1 MTMYNLWTLI
11 KYEYKK
17 LFQRKAVW
25 IVTLTL
31 MAMAAASVI
40 LPPFMSVV
48 SSNSGSDDSYTA
60 YDSYKAQQ
68 ELAADLKGRP
78 LDDKLLGEMN
88 DAYDAERESTERIT
102 AFPDSAVPYS
112 AKYDD
117 IDAWIDDAAYESD
130 SPYFSVD
137 ENGIPYFTG
146 TAAQLYDI
154 RRADLA
160 KRWEQEYLSDE
171 EKEFLTS
178 QEENIVTPFIYQYC
192 GSYKSMIALFPLL
205 TVMISFL
212 TAVCIPSVSAE
223 EHSRR
228 TDQIVLCARFG
239 RRPAFFAKLFT
250 AVTFS
255 IGAVLLLFL
264 TTAVS
269 SFAIYGTE
277 GFNAQIQLSAI
288 ECTWD
293 LTIGQGVLI
302 MLGISIAAAVMLSCT
317 GLFLAEFFRSSLPA
331 MGILIGFL
339 LISSILNIPEQ
350 FRVLSQIWSYCPT
363 NLISLTGGLMEHRL
377 VPFFGTYL
385 TSYQAGPFIYLILA
399 LLSAFGGYFV
409 WRRWQAGGR

>member
-48 SSNSGSDDSYTA
+48 SSNNGSDDSYTA

-78 LDDKLLGEMN
+78 LDDELLGEMN

-154 RRADLA
+154 RRANLA

-171 EKEFLTS
+171 EKVWQTSGFLCK
-178 QEENIVTPFIYQYC
+178 IVYRSYIFYRRGTP
-192 GSYKSMIALFPLL
+192 
-205 TVMISFL
+205 
-212 TAVCIPSVSAE
+212 
-223 EHSRR
+223 
-228 TDQIVLCARFG
+228 
-239 RRPAFFAKLFT
+239 
-250 AVTFS
+250 
-255 IGAVLLLFL
+255 
-264 TTAVS
+264 
-269 SFAIYGTE
+269 
-277 GFNAQIQLSAI
+277 
-288 ECTWD
+288 
-293 LTIGQGVLI
+293 
-302 MLGISIAAAVMLSCT
+302 
-317 GLFLAEFFRSSLPA
+317 SLPHHS
-331 MGILIGFL
+331 GFL
-339 LISSILNIPEQ
+339 LRNLWNRRIQCTDPA
-350 FRVLSQIWSYCPT
+350 FRY
-363 NLISLTGGLMEHRL
+363 
-377 VPFFGTYL
+377 
-385 TSYQAGPFIYLILA
+385 
-399 LLSAFGGYFV
+399 
-409 WRRWQAGGR
+409 

>member
-78 LDDKLLGEMN
+78 LDD
-88 DAYDAERESTERIT
+88 D
-102 AFPDSAVPYS
+102 
-112 AKYDD
+112 
-117 IDAWIDDAAYESD
+117 
-130 SPYFSVD
+130 
-137 ENGIPYFTG
+137 
-146 TAAQLYDI
+146 
-154 RRADLA
+154 
-160 KRWEQEYLSDE
+160 
-171 EKEFLTS
+171 
-178 QEENIVTPFIYQYC
+178 
-192 GSYKSMIALFPLL
+192 
-205 TVMISFL
+205 
-212 TAVCIPSVSAE
+212 
-223 EHSRR
+223 
-228 TDQIVLCARFG
+228 
-239 RRPAFFAKLFT
+239 FAKLFT

-288 ECTWD
+288 ECTWG

>member
-1 MTMYNLWTLI
+1 MLGAMMQHTNPTVRIFPSTKTASRTSPALPRSSMT
-11 KYEYKK
+11 
-17 LFQRKAVW
+17 
-25 IVTLTL
+25 
-31 MAMAAASVI
+31 
-40 LPPFMSVV
+40 
-48 SSNSGSDDSYTA
+48 
-60 YDSYKAQQ
+60 
-68 ELAADLKGRP
+68 
-78 LDDKLLGEMN
+78 
-88 DAYDAERESTERIT
+88 
-102 AFPDSAVPYS
+102 
-112 AKYDD
+112 
-117 IDAWIDDAAYESD
+117 
-130 SPYFSVD
+130 
-137 ENGIPYFTG
+137 
-146 TAAQLYDI
+146 
-154 RRADLA
+154 
-160 KRWEQEYLSDE
+160 
-171 EKEFLTS
+171 
-178 QEENIVTPFIYQYC
+178 
-192 GSYKSMIALFPLL
+192 
-205 TVMISFL
+205 
-212 TAVCIPSVSAE
+212 SAE
-223 EHSRR
+223 LISQKDGNRN
-228 TDQIVLCARFG
+228 TSLTKKKFG

-409 WRRWQAGGR
+409 WRRWQADGR